1 LALHATGGEVVY
13 VHQKLVDVG
22 CLREVW
28 RMTDSAKDAWTKVGE
43 RFSSWGRRVA
53 DQYKEG
59 GGTETPQET
68 QRKLQDAAREV
79 SDQLNRAFTALGD
92 TLRDDQA
99 KRDLRDAVGAIG
111 DAVAAT
117 VNEAQTAVR
126 ERLGQRGSSMPP
138 DRPDG
143 PSDAG

>member
-1 LALHATGGEVVY
+1 
-13 VHQKLVDVG
+13 
-22 CLREVW
+22 
-28 RMTDSAKDAWTKVGE
+28 MTDSAKDAWTKVGE

-53 DQYKEG
+53 DQYKES
-59 GGTETPQET
+59 GGTESPQET

-92 TLRDDQA
+92 TLRDEQA

-117 VNEAQTAVR
+117 VNEAQTTIR
-126 ERLGQRGSSMPP
+126 ERLGQRGSSTPP
-138 DRPDG
+138 ERPDA
-143 PSDAG
+143 PSDAS